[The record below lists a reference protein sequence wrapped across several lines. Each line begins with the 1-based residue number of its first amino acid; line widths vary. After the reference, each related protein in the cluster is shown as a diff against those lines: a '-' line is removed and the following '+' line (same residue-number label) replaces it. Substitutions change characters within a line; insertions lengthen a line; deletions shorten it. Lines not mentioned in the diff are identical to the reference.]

1 MDAYVLRY
9 TTDTAH
15 PQDIVPIYF
24 VHTPEMPFC
33 PLPDCWCHANQE
45 EIAKLLDHLHNG
57 VMTLREAADFADGRT
72 V

>member
-9 TTDTAH
+9 QSDTAH

-24 VHTPEMPFC
+24 IHSIDHPFC
-33 PLPDCWCHANQE
+33 PIPSCECHRDQMR
-45 EIAKLLDHLHNG
+45 IAKLLTHIENG
-57 VMTLREAADFADGRT
+57 VMTLQEAANFADGRT